1 MRKTAVTPELGTQI
15 KEYLEK
21 QGYEVTE
28 GARLVGKSGVE
39 HSFDILA
46 RRDDGFTSY
55 NVAVGVAA
63 GGDREAEAGIIFT
76 LANKAY
82 DCGILDRILVT
93 VPELSEEARELA
105 RKQRITVV
113 NGEQIGQLL
122 AAKPELPVKVDAPLT
137 LETKEELVKALTDR
151 GYQVKRKIKIK
162 GRSGNDYLFDI
173 LARTENGQLEH
184 MLGIDFLDG
193 DKEVTLEQVMLF
205 DTKAYE
211 VGLDEKIIVISK
223 DLTPEAQQFA
233 RHQQIRVLKGGQKLV
248 PERPSEELPAR
259 APEKPVKTKTPTKLL
274 RQMPQPEALQLIPE
288 VVARKYNAIPLT
300 ISGRTMEVAI
310 ADPTNIFALEA
321 LAAQSRMRIKPVAA
335 TVQEIRDA
343 IDFNYKGFS

>member
-1 MRKTAVTPELGTQI
+1 MRKTEVTPDLGAQA
-15 KEYLEK
+15 KEYFEK
-21 QGYEVTE
+21 QGYEVTK
-28 GARLVGKSGVE
+28 GARLLGKSGIE
-39 HSFDILA
+39 HTFDMLA
-46 RRDDGFTSY
+46 HRDDGFTSY
-55 NVAVGVAA
+55 NVAIGIAA
-63 GGDREAEAGIIFT
+63 GGDREVEADSIFS

-82 DCGILDRILVT
+82 DCGILDRIFIAA
-93 VPELSEEARELA
+93 PDLSQEAKRLA

-113 NGEQIGQLL
+113 DGEQIGQLL
-122 AAKPELPVKVDAPLT
+122 EAEPQLPVKVEGPLT
-137 LETKEELVKALTDR
+137 LETKEELVKALADR
-151 GYQVKRKIKIK
+151 GYQVKKRIKIK
-162 GRSGNDYLFDI
+162 GRSGNDYTFDI
-173 LARTENGQLEH
+173 LARTENGQIEH

-193 DKEVTLEQVMLF
+193 DKEVSLDQVMLF

-211 VGLDEKIIVISK
+211 VGLDEKIIVVLK
-223 DLTPEAQQFA
+223 DLSPEAQQFA
-233 RHQQIRVLKGGQKLV
+233 RHQQIRVLKGGEKLG

-321 LAAQSRMRIKPVAA
+321 LAAQSRMRIRAVAA
-335 TVQEIRDA
+335 AAQEIRDA
-343 IDFNYKGFS
+343 IDFNYKGRE